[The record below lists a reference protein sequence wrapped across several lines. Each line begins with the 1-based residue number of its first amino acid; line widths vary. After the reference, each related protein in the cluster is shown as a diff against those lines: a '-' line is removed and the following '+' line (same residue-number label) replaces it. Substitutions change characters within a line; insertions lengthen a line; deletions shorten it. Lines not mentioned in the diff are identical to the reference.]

1 MTLNPLLGAEWQPVV
16 GQSKGV
22 IWVNSAWT
30 PKARIDASCRVID
43 MPSLSSRLT
52 GCSGESVYTG
62 LFFMLPD
69 RLEAFLPNCAC
80 EVGIA
85 EVDIAEVGTAEVGI
99 EEVGFAEVGTGEVG
113 IAEVGKAEV
122 GIAEVDTKFAG
133 DTSEV
138 GTAEVGFAEVGTAEV
153 GIAEVGIYWKLKPA
167 QIARL
172 TPAGI
177 PKPLNMRRVK
187 STSTPNPD
195 GDHAKDGSL
204 HISFPSKNRQIVR
217 W

>member
-1 MTLNPLLGAEWQPVV
+1 
-16 GQSKGV
+16 
-22 IWVNSAWT
+22 
-30 PKARIDASCRVID
+30 

-113 IAEVGKAEV
+113 IAEV
-122 GIAEVDTKFAG
+122 DTKFAG

-153 GIAEVGIYWKLKPA
+153 GIAEVGIAEVGIYWKLKPA

-177 PKPLNMRRVK
+177 PQPLNMRRIK

-204 HISFPSKNRQIVR
+204 HISFPSKNCQIVR